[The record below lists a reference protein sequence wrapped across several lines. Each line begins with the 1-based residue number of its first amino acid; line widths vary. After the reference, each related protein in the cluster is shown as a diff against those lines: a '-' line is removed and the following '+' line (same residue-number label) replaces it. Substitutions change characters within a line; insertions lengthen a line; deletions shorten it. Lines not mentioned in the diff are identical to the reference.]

1 MINLYTLVVDF
12 IYFCRLVESPL
23 YFHWLVEEALDLTK
37 CVKSYLKIV
46 YHTPKNLYLLERY
59 NKRMPHSALDNFV
72 SNAALSQGNKT
83 WRFNA
88 FRFRKYIT
96 KLKIRHQNPKNIS
109 LRKQIMSLYGTMFTE
124 MLLSNWF

>member
-12 IYFCRLVESPL
+12 IYFRRLVESPL

-46 YHTPKNLYLLERY
+46 YHTPKNLYLLE
-59 NKRMPHSALDNFV
+59 
-72 SNAALSQGNKT
+72 SNAALSQGDKT

-109 LRKQIMSLYGTMFTE
+109 LRKQIMSLHGTMFTE
-124 MLLSNWF
+124 MLLSNLF